1 MQHHP
6 VKFRKQGQKK
16 PQLRATYGLSHGQNP
31 PAQHTGSVK
40 MRVTS
45 WSIPRPLLSF
55 QHAAEPCGSRLPS
68 EGVDLRCLGLVKGI
82 WSRGP
87 RTGAHGKRACRRSRR
102 RPTRARCGPRPRL
115 PAARR
120 SRPPRG
126 PSPARG
132 GRATRAAAPAPAPA
146 PRRPPRPRPP
156 PPPARPQ
163 RLAPAAADV
172 TAASTLPPVCLHALT
187 AACSTKEPRP
197 ASTRLQGLRHA
208 HGGAATSAR
217 SARTRREQPPHAL
230 PELGDTR
237 GPAKLADGATLLT
250 TGTTCLWGGTNRTTP
265 IRSLSRP
272 LLRASA
278 ARASLAQGLNEQDG
292 RGTCV
297 WASTGRGCLAPGRH
311 GGRRVPG
318 ALLQAARGGVQ
329 APAGRRPGER
339 GDGLRV
345 ARQRGKHAA
354 AGHLHDLRAR

>member
-132 GRATRAAAPAPAPA
+132 GRATRAAAPAPPS
-146 PRRPPRPRPP
+146 
-156 PPPARPQ
+156 
-163 RLAPAAADV
+163 PAAA
-172 TAASTLPPVCLHALT
+172 AGAPSAPGARRCRRHCGINAPAGLPPCSDGSLLNQRT
-187 AACSTKEPRP
+187 AAC
-197 ASTRLQGLRHA
+197 LH
-208 HGGAATSAR
+208 
-217 SARTRREQPPHAL
+217 
-230 PELGDTR
+230 
-237 GPAKLADGATLLT
+237 
-250 TGTTCLWGGTNRTTP
+250 
-265 IRSLSRP
+265 P
-272 LLRASA
+272 L
-278 ARASLAQGLNEQDG
+278 ARA
-292 RGTCV
+292 
-297 WASTGRGCLAPGRH
+297 APCA
-311 GGRRVPG
+311 RRSRDVS
-318 ALLQAARGGVQ
+318 ALSAHPPRA
-329 APAGRRPGER
+329 APACT
-339 GDGLRV
+339 
-345 ARQRGKHAA
+345 A
-354 AGHLHDLRAR
+354 